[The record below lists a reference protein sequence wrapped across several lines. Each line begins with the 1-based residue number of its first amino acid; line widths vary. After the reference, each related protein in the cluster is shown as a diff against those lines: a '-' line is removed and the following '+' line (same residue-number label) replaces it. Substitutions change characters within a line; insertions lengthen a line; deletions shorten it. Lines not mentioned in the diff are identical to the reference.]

1 MRTKQLA
8 AGAAIV
14 GGVGLNLVGLGANA
28 DASPPVVSN
37 EPDPSGPTFTIEP
50 APSAPSP
57 DIASDPGITS
67 STDTGSGVSSGPLPD
82 LGAGGPSDLP
92 PMPSSPPPIEGIHR
106 SRRPSLGQRS
116 PGSSTKSQSR

>member
-1 MRTKQLA
+1 MRTRQLA

-92 PMPSSPPPIEGIHR
+92 PMSSSPPAIEGIHR